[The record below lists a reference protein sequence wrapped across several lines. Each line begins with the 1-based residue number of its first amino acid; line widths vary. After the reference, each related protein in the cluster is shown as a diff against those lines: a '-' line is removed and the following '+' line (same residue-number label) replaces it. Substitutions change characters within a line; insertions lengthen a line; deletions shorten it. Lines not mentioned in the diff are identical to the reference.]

1 MLPTRQLGA
10 VIRVCGKSSAMVN
23 AKQLLQPMVL
33 ITVVPLAVQLHTT
46 SLIVILIL
54 DLQVY
59 VEVEVVYSLP
69 SK

>member
-1 MLPTRQLGA
+1 
-10 VIRVCGKSSAMVN
+10 MVK

-33 ITVVPLAVQLHTT
+33 VTVVPFAVQLHTT